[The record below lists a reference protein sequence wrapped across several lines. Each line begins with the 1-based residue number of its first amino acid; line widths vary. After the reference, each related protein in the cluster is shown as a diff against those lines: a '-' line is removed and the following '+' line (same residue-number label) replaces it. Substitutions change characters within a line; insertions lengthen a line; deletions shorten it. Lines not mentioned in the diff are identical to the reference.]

1 MADTQARIVISADD
15 KTRAAFESARRNL
28 GSLEAGAAGLRAGL
42 AGAAISA
49 AAFAAAASV
58 RDSLSILDQLDD
70 LAEKSGIAAEK
81 LSALRYAGEVT
92 GTPLEALATGTRKL
106 AANMAAAAGGSRET
120 AAAFASIGV
129 AVSDANGDLRNS
141 DKVLLDIADRFVQFE
156 DGAAKSAKAQE
167 LFGKSGEALIPLL
180 NQGSAGINRLRGE
193 AQQLGLIYSGDL
205 AKGAAEFN
213 DQMRKI
219 ELATEALK
227 VKLTEAL
234 LPSLRDAAD
243 NFLEAAREGFNFSK
257 ILDRIKRQQLELLGF
272 SAAKAAADD
281 IATLKRQIAGYEA
294 VLEKR
299 PNDQARIARL
309 EQLRTELQVAEKALL
324 SANIATALKEDA
336 SDALSRRLGR
346 GEGRQ
351 KQQAPITTKSEGAAA
366 TLQASLTKEQETVI
380 AVSKLLNQNPKF
392 RADEIQA
399 QLKIIDDAFFAGGLS
414 AQAYEAAIARLFN
427 VTSSADKITSEWAE
441 TNREV
446 DLIIRNS
453 TIGRMEEQ
461 TRKLNLLNTAY
472 EAGRFGIVGSAEA
485 LQKYNQVVKDTMGN
499 MAQEV
504 EKMKPLIEQIGEAFD
519 ASFTSAI
526 RGGQGALGVLRAL
539 ADQAYNVLLKELGT
553 SIFGA
558 IKPGLGSL
566 LGSILPG
573 RAIGGPVAAGQPY
586 IVGERG
592 RELFVPAVSGQ
603 IVPNSAMGGATIID
617 NRTIIVGDVASK
629 SDVASMIQRSNQV
642 QLAAIARSRTRG
654 GALAD

>member
-58 RDSLSILDQLDD
+58 RDSLSVLDQLDD

-234 LPSLRDAAD
+234 LPYLREAAD
-243 NFLEAAREGFNFSK
+243 NFLEATREGYNFSK
-257 ILDRIKRQQLELLGF
+257 MLERVKRQQLELLGF
-272 SAAKAAADD
+272 STAKTAADD
-281 IATLKRQIAGYEA
+281 IAALKEKIAVYENA
-294 VLEKR
+294 LKER
-299 PNDQARIARL
+299 PGHTARIERL
-309 EQLRTELQVAEKALL
+309 EELRRELQAAEKGLL
-324 SANIATALKEDA
+324 AAKTAASVREDA

-346 GEGRQ
+346 GEGRA
-351 KQQAPITTKSEGAAA
+351 KRSAPVTPKTEPKTESTS
-366 TLQASLTKEQETVI
+366 TLTADERTAQ
-380 AVSKLLNQNPKF
+380 AVSKLLENSAVVKAKEFTDQLSLLDKLF
-392 RADEIQA
+392 FDLGLDAALYDSAVAALTRQTSSAEKVTSDWLEAQRELDTLIQSSSIGRMEKQRRQM
-399 QLKIIDDAFFAGGLS
+399 QLL
-414 AQAYEAAIARLFN
+414 AQAYE
-427 VTSSADKITSEWAE
+427 E
-441 TNREV
+441 
-446 DLIIRNS
+446 
-453 TIGRMEEQ
+453 
-461 TRKLNLLNTAY
+461 
-472 EAGRFGIVGSAEA
+472 GRFGLVGSAEA
-485 LQKYNQVVKDTMGN
+485 MQTYGQIVNDTLGN

-526 RGGQGALGVLRAL
+526 RGGQGARGVLRAL

-558 IKPGLGSL
+558 IKPGLGRL

-642 QLAAIARSRTRG
+642 QLAAIARSRTRD